1 MERLQLCLKNL
12 GRHGWRTRIILFIAL
27 LGSFLSFL
35 CENMIEDISRK
46 QSEMFGR
53 AFAGHFR
60 VVAKDVEMRNT
71 FGYYHYEPEDMLQPA
86 EIASVLRYLAGLPE
100 VNGAQERIMFNG
112 LLFGANDAEKGFY
125 GIAMD
130 MASYDRNFT
139 DLYYARGVPLVAG
152 EADTCA
158 ASWYEYQRDKIVEI
172 GGRYVFLLP
181 NRQGEFVDRALTVA
195 GGIDY
200 RTMPKDTVGLAGMY
214 FDLAGFRSLVG
225 YTQPLASEVVGFLH
239 DARTADSV
247 LPRISAFLQHNHP
260 RLKVVSWREYAPI
273 FAEIVLGFDVM
284 LKALEGILLAI
295 CVLLVVKLT
304 TFSIIERYSEI
315 GTLRALGFSRAD
327 ITFQFALEGFMI
339 IGAGALLGFLL
350 GAGVIAALH
359 ATGIR
364 NGLTFFNFIIGS
376 GFRPEFHAVKILAV
390 SLVFLAVAILAP
402 LFPAIQGGRLSILKT
417 LEKR

>member
-12 GRHGWRTRIILFIAL
+12 GRHGWRTRIILLIAL
-27 LGSFLSFL
+27 FGAFLSFL
-35 CENMIEDISRK
+35 CENVIEDISRK

-60 VVAKDVEMRNT
+60 VVGKEVETRNT
-71 FGYYHYEPEDMLQPA
+71 FGYYHYEPEEMLKPA
-86 EIASVLRYLAGLPE
+86 EIASVRAFLAGMPE
-100 VNGAQERIMFNG
+100 VSGAQERIIFNG
-112 LLFGANDAEKGFY
+112 LLFGANDAEKGFA

-130 MASYDRNFT
+130 MGSFDRNFT
-139 DLYYARGVPLVAG
+139 DLYYAKGDPVAAG
-152 EADTCA
+152 EARACA
-158 ASWYEYQRDKIVEI
+158 ASWYEYQRDKIVDV

-181 NRQGEFVDRALTVA
+181 NRQGEFVDREITVA

-200 RTMPKDTVGLAGMY
+200 RTMPKDTVGLAGMF
-214 FDLAGFRSLVG
+214 FDLDGFRALTG
-225 YTQPLASEVVGFLH
+225 YTEPLASEVVGFLR
-239 DARTADSV
+239 DARAADTV
-247 LPRISAFLQHNHP
+247 LPRIAAFLRESHP

-284 LKALEGILLAI
+284 MKTLEVILLSI

-327 ITFQFALEGFMI
+327 ITFLFALEGFLVI
-339 IGAGALLGFLL
+339 AAGALLGCLL
-350 GAGVIAALH
+350 AAGVIAVLH
-359 ATGIR
+359 ATGVR
-364 NGLTFFNFIIGS
+364 NGLTFFNYIIGN
-376 GFRPEFHAVKILAV
+376 GFRPSFHAVKIAAV
-390 SLVFLAVAILAP
+390 SLVFLAVAALAP
-402 LFPAIQGGRLSILKT
+402 LFPAIRGGRLSILKT

>member
-53 AFAGHFR
+53 GFAGHFR
-60 VVAKDVEMRNT
+60 VVGKDVEMRNT
-71 FGYYHYEPEDMLQPA
+71 FGFYHYEPEEMLQPA
-86 EIASVLRYLAGLPE
+86 EISSILRYLGGQPE
-100 VNGAQERIMFNG
+100 VSGAQERIVFRG
-112 LLFGANDAEKGFY
+112 LVYGTNDAEKGIA

-130 MASYDRNFT
+130 MASFDRNFT
-139 DLYYARGVPLVAG
+139 DLFYARGVPVAAG
-152 EADTCA
+152 DPHACA
-158 ASWYEYQRDKIVEI
+158 ASWYEYQRDKIVDI

-181 NRQGEFVDRALTVA
+181 NREGEFVDRSLTVS

-200 RTMPKDTVGLAGMY
+200 RTMPKDTVGMAGIF

-225 YTQPLASEVVGFLH
+225 YTQPLASEVVGFLR
-239 DARTADSV
+239 DARSADRV
-247 LPRISAFLQHNHP
+247 LPRIAAFLQKNHP
-260 RLKVVSWREYAPI
+260 RLKVVSWQEYAPI

-284 LKALEGILLAI
+284 MKALEAILLAI

-327 ITFQFALEGFMI
+327 ITFQFALEGFLI
-339 IGAGALLGFLL
+339 IAAGALLGFLL

-364 NGLTFFNFIIGS
+364 NGLTFFNFIIGN
-376 GFRPEFHAVKILAV
+376 GFRPGFHAVKITAV
-390 SLVFLAVAILAP
+390 VLVFLVVAVFAP
-402 LFPAIQGGRLSILKT
+402 LFPAIQGGRLSILRT